1 MVLYKRKPIDLPE
14 PKPLPADLNIQIWHI
29 DETGEWFETY
39 DDYLLRLDF
48 YTRHQFTCEI
58 TGASC
63 LTFFEALDSEESRFK
78 YVEEKFPLKLRE
90 PVARFLHFNEIR
102 RLDMLVEK
110 VYARFK
116 NDYFPGEVV
125 YLRKS
130 SSSSSTSN
138 LPSQQGTPAPEE
150 KKKPTDT
157 TSMYFYPIRKN
168 EPVAPTP
175 QAYIIKEK
183 VQFNASAAPN
193 TNGAVPHTKYMLI
206 DEEDPHKSMVAD
218 ETQIYRDRSTFTKH
232 LIKCFFKI
240 TFQKASY
247 RMGAP
252 WCVKPEYLSMY
263 GLTMDWPPE
272 MLKYKD
278 DSEHN
283 DTDDDRYDSDRS
295 FKKRGRSSNNDSSDE
310 SESRKERKKKKAT
323 EIKKE
328 EVPDSSSI
336 NEEPNGYYEAE
347 QSVPAQETPLLA
359 PIVPAIT
366 SIVDDMLLPYT
377 KQPRNIFSSLSQY
390 NHNLERLPITETMTG
405 NCFPSFDKLL
415 QINQFLNT
423 FSGRVFLSHFTLE
436 QFITSLKCTDQ
447 YELKG
452 EIVYVSLKDDNNGIN
467 DEEWSDWKRNTQ
479 IRKLIKEKSN
489 EFAEY
494 KIVKDDP
501 ADDEMIDS
509 VNSNGSALF
518 VECFIS
524 LLRLVINENGDWTCL
539 VSEEWLDDEDMDVVP
554 KKEEQ
559 ANTNQEGSISVPNTS
574 IMKQEGDQENIFK
587 KENYET
593 QQHNGTDSKL
603 TNGEIKLRNEEDKES
618 NDLERKQMSPNGTQ
632 NISNEEGDC
641 IKKSEGNSENINE
654 TQQLEGDEMN
664 NKTGVAEEKK
674 EEENDDEDAEEDI
687 LNKCLNYRNINWAER
702 LSKRQFNNH
711 NWILVLLGVYD
722 DCKHIPLYSDIIAR
736 IFKKILPTN
745 SIQAQL
751 PRQLWRNFCR
761 NLTLQDKVEA
771 LWILVD
777 IVSNYCSEVR
787 SFVDDSMELC
797 GIIRSERFRVTKEM
811 KSVSNS
817 IYQTTLRLR
826 ALETEQSNNEPAKLS
841 EEKSDPAENSN
852 STNNDAEV
860 KEQTVDSIESVKQE
874 MAQLEEKLMAL
885 QADKNLL
892 DKKLMENDS
901 QRLRSL
907 GMDKYGN
914 KIFWFELYGQHLD
927 DIPKENEQ
935 GEIDWNKTSYQNG
948 RVWIQGPHKDAAKF
962 FLNLSEEYIIK
973 WRELANEHGREYAT
987 RHVFHVFQ
995 EDGCLFYQEND
1006 VDKILIQDQ
1015 EGNLNQYI
1023 VLSPIIR
1030 KIIDETPGG
1039 LLLSED
1045 QWYAIDD
1052 YSDFEYFTD
1061 NLNQWGRKEH
1071 DLLKQIKPIQD
1082 YIANVYTIRKN
1093 KLDLST
1099 FNTKEQK
1106 LLKELE
1112 DYEFTD
1118 ADIALIRGDAVVEQE
1133 ESEKELEEIER
1144 NLDQIAQKVME
1155 LDDSESTPEKKI
1167 EFEKLE
1173 KERDEL
1179 LDKQNKILSNDGPG
1193 SRIMVRT
1200 EKKRLKVKME
1210 TKIEK
1215 QMEILTDLINNRH
1228 YQAME
1233 NVIAWKNQLA
1243 QRIWGCELRK
1253 NASGNKK
1260 NKTSDTVPERFDEIV
1275 NLTSRL
1281 ASQ

>member
-1 MVLYKRKPIDLPE
+1 MVLYKRKPIDLPD

-39 DDYLLRLDF
+39 EEYLTRLDF

-125 YLRKS
+125 YLRKP
-130 SSSSSTSN
+130 SSTSTNNSN
-138 LPSQQGTPAPEE
+138 LPSEQGTPTPED
-150 KKKPTDT
+150 KKKQPE
-157 TSMYFYPIRKN
+157 SAMYFYPIRKN

-175 QAYIIKEK
+175 QSYIIKEK
-183 VQFNASAAPN
+183 VQFNAGADPNATGSAA
-193 TNGAVPHTKYMLI
+193 PHTKYMLI
-206 DEEDPHKSMVAD
+206 DEEDPHKSIVAD

-278 DSEHN
+278 DGERA
-283 DTDDDRYDSDRS
+283 DTDDDKYDSDQS
-295 FKKRGRSSNNDSSDE
+295 FKKKYRTIQLDASAEND
-310 SESRKERKKKKAT
+310 RKR
-323 EIKKE
+323 IKKQE
-328 EVPDSSSI
+328 AAAPIRPAAEQ
-336 NEEPNGYYEAE
+336 PNGYYEVE
-347 QSVPAQETPLLA
+347 QSVPAQETPILT
-359 PIVPAIT
+359 PVVPAIT
-366 SIVDDMLLPYT
+366 SIVDDMVLPFH
-377 KQPRNIFSSLSQY
+377 KQSRNIFANLFQY
-390 NHNLERLPITETMTG
+390 NKSLECLPITETNTG
-405 NCFPSFDKLL
+405 SCFPGFDKLL

-423 FSGRVFLSHFTLE
+423 FSSRIYLSHFTLE

-452 EIVYVSLKDDNNGIN
+452 EIVYVSLKNQKNDVN
-467 DEEWSDWKRNTQ
+467 DEEWSDWSRNIP
-479 IRKLIKEKSN
+479 IRNMIKEKSN
-489 EFAEY
+489 DLVEY

-518 VECFIS
+518 VECFVS
-524 LLRLVINENGDWTCL
+524 LLRLIINENGDWTCL
-539 VSEEWLDDEDMDVVP
+539 VSEEWLDDEDMDIEEE
-554 KKEEQ
+554 KKPIVKSE
-559 ANTNQEGSISVPNTS
+559 NQDETS
-574 IMKQEGDQENIFK
+574 KINVDNLVK
-587 KENYET
+587 KENDDQNLLNPSEKVIENDDSQPNGNVKQENSEGDVKKEVNENNDSEDTVEPINGDNKET
-593 QQHNGTDSKL
+593 DNKENEQEKTEVGSEEAKSDNVDV
-603 TNGEIKLRNEEDKES
+603 EEDKE
-618 NDLERKQMSPNGTQ
+618 
-632 NISNEEGDC
+632 EED
-641 IKKSEGNSENINE
+641 
-654 TQQLEGDEMN
+654 
-664 NKTGVAEEKK
+664 K
-674 EEENDDEDAEEDI
+674 EEEEEEDI

-711 NWILVLLGVYD
+711 NWLLILLGVYD
-722 DCKHIPLYSDIIAR
+722 DCKHIPLYSEIVAKL
-736 IFKKILPTN
+736 FKNILPKN
-745 SIQAQL
+745 VVQSQL

-761 NLTLQDKVEA
+761 NLSLQDKVEA
-771 LWILVD
+771 LWVLVD

-797 GIIRSERFRVTKEM
+797 GIIRSERFRVTKEI
-811 KSVSNS
+811 KSVSTS
-817 IYQTTLRLR
+817 LYQATLRLR
-826 ALETEQSNNEPAKLS
+826 ALEAGSTDPEVTKNDDTPKIETTEISDTTNSDETEKEPKT
-841 EEKSDPAENSN
+841 D
-852 STNNDAEV
+852 T
-860 KEQTVDSIESVKQE
+860 IESVKQE
-874 MAQLEEKLMAL
+874 ISEWEEKLTTL

-914 KIFWFELYGQHLD
+914 KIFWFELYGQHLED
-927 DIPKENEQ
+927 VPKKSEQ
-935 GEIDWNKTSYQNG
+935 DNFDWSKTSYQNG
-948 RVWIQGPHKDAAKF
+948 RVWIQGPQLDAAKF
-962 FLNLSEEYIIK
+962 FLSLSEEHILK
-973 WRELANEHGREYAT
+973 WRELSETHGRKYAT
-987 RHVFHVFQ
+987 KNVFHVFQ

-1006 VDKILIQDQ
+1006 GDKILIQDK

-1030 KIIDETPGG
+1030 KIIDETPEG
-1039 LLLSED
+1039 LLLCED
-1045 QWYAIDD
+1045 QWYAIND

-1071 DLLKQIKPIQD
+1071 DLLKQIKPVQE
-1082 YIANVYTIRKN
+1082 YIANIYQIRKH
-1093 KLDLST
+1093 KLDSVDLNETETS
-1099 FNTKEQK
+1099 
-1106 LLKELE
+1106 LLKDLE
-1112 DYEFTD
+1112 QYEFNDTD
-1118 ADIALIRGDAVVEQE
+1118 RSLIKGEESTEPD
-1133 ESEKELEEIER
+1133 ESEKELEAVESK
-1144 NLDQIAQKVME
+1144 LDEIAQKVME
-1155 LDDSESTPEKKI
+1155 LDDSESTPEKKT

-1179 LDKQNKILSNDGPG
+1179 IEKQNELLKNKGPG
-1193 SRIMVRT
+1193 SRIMART
-1200 EKKRLKVKME
+1200 EKKRLKVKIE

-1215 QMEILTDLINNRH
+1215 QIEILTDLINNRH
-1228 YQAME
+1228 YRAME
-1233 NVIAWKNQLA
+1233 NVISWRNHLA
-1243 QRIWGCELRK
+1243 QQVWGCELRK

-1260 NKTSDTVPERFDEIV
+1260 SKTLDTVPERFDEIV